1 MKSSQKSAGRAVET
15 PSEVSPGLILKHVPG
30 TFGICQLGA
39 GARIPR
45 WVHNSIFFSICRSP
59 DELSILCE
67 DRLVPD
73 SLRCERGWS
82 AIRVLGTLDLSL
94 IGVLASLA
102 QPLADARI
110 GLFTVSTYETDYLLV
125 RKKRLDDA
133 VAVLEAAG
141 HTFRQDAAAGAAV
154 PKPEGEPADTSRSA
168 GALKGQ
174 PDGAPQGQPE
184 PPAIVPA
191 YGEQSEQASAARA
204 EPEPEPAA
212 EPSPKPQK
220 PERKSAFARV
230 LSEFGLGPK
239 EQPEPVAEEDQ
250 APSPR
255 QERRGQDPAGAEPT
269 QQPPRAVVVEEAAVQ
284 VPEME
289 AAPVWPRRQEA
300 AEALPPT
307 EAAPP
312 TEALP
317 PTEAAPPTEAVPPT
331 KAAPPAAVSPDA
343 AKAGSDAGA
352 RAEGLFTGAIPQHAV
367 EITDKSFE
375 DLGLS
380 GPILETVREVGF
392 EHPTP
397 IQAKVIP
404 VAEEGFDVI
413 GLAETGS
420 GKTAAFCLPLAEKL
434 THGRGTRGLILCPTR
449 EIALQT
455 KAFLDIFGR
464 DHDLETVAV
473 IGGVRMGPQIDGFR
487 RDADILVATPGRLAD
502 HLRRRNVS
510 LERLEELVLDEADH
524 MLDLG
529 FLPQIK
535 EILEH
540 VPVNRRTLMFSAT
553 MPPPIERL
561 AQVFM
566 RNPVRCDIR
575 PEGQLAAG
583 IEHRLYL
590 VADEDRKDCLFAL
603 LREVEGSTLIFI
615 RRKLY
620 TEWLARQLELSD
632 FPVARIHSD
641 RSQAQRVQALR
652 AFREGKVRILVATDV
667 AARGIDVPLIQHVI
681 NYGLPEQVGDYV
693 HRGGRTARGA
703 AGGIVSTIGTWQ
715 DKLMVR
721 DIELDLGIT
730 MPRCTVEGVE
740 PYKEL
745 PKRKMVRR
753 RRLL

>member
-1 MKSSQKSAGRAVET
+1 MKSSQNPDSRAAEAA
-15 PSEVSPGLILKHVPG
+15 SDISPGLILKHVPG
-30 TFGICQLGA
+30 TFGICRLGSRD
-39 GARIPR
+39 RIPR
-45 WVHNSIFFSICRSP
+45 WVHRSIFFSICRSP
-59 DELSILCE
+59 DELSLLCE

-73 SLRCERGWS
+73 SVRCERGWS

-94 IGVLASLA
+94 VGVLASLA
-102 QPLADARI
+102 QPLADAGI
-110 GLFTVSTYETDYLLV
+110 GLFTVSTYDTDYLLV
-125 RKKRLDDA
+125 REKRLDDA

-141 HTFRQDAAAGAAV
+141 HSFRQETSDAKAA
-154 PKPEGEPADTSRSA
+154 ESQGEPGKTAQRSTA
-168 GALKGQ
+168 
-174 PDGAPQGQPE
+174 APRRQAE
-184 PPAIVPA
+184 PPAA
-191 YGEQSEQASAARA
+191 
-204 EPEPEPAA
+204 PEPAA
-212 EPSPKPQK
+212 PKPAAPEPTVPEATAPAHGEPEPGPPREPAADPVPKPQK
-220 PERKSAFARV
+220 PARKSAFARV

-239 EQPEPVAEEDQ
+239 EPEPATEQDAAAW
-250 APSPR
+250 APPT
-255 QERRGQDPAGAEPT
+255 RRS
-269 QQPPRAVVVEEAAVQ
+269 RAVVVEQA
-284 VPEME
+284 
-289 AAPVWPRRQEA
+289 
-300 AEALPPT
+300 
-307 EAAPP
+307 
-312 TEALP
+312 
-317 PTEAAPPTEAVPPT
+317 
-331 KAAPPAAVSPDA
+331 KFAAPPARKPEQQA
-343 AKAGSDAGA
+343 APAKPWRQEEAETTPPATVAPAEVAPAEVAPAEVAPAEVAPAEVAPAEVAPAEVAPAKVDNDAGA
-352 RAEGLFTGAIPQHAV
+352 RAEGLFTGAIPQQSV

-375 DLGLS
+375 ELGLS
-380 GPILETVREVGF
+380 RPILETVREVGF

-464 DHDLETVAV
+464 DHELETVAV

-510 LERLEELVLDEADH
+510 LDKLEELVLDEADH

-566 RNPVRCDIR
+566 NNPVRCDIR

-590 VADEDRKDCLFAL
+590 VSEEDRKDCLFAL

-620 TEWLARQLELSD
+620 TEWLARQLKLSG

-681 NYGLPEQVGDYV
+681 NYGPPEQVGDYV
-693 HRGGRTARGA
+693 HRGGRTARGS

-730 MPRCTVEGVE
+730 MPRCTVAGVE